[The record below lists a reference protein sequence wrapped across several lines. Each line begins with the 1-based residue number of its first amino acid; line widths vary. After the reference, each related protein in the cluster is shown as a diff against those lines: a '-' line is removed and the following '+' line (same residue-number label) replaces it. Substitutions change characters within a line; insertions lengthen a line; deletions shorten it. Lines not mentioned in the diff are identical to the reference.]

1 MSVENN
7 LVAHG
12 ALGTGKKKTKLF
24 TSYLSSK
31 TPQATQ
37 LNIM

>member
-12 ALGTGKKKTKLF
+12 ALGTGEKKDKIIHKLF
-24 TSYLSSK
+24 IL
-31 TPQATQ
+31 
-37 LNIM
+37 